1 MFKEKMKWHIKMFKE
16 NKILYIFI
24 IIAILF
30 TNSILNLNLSI
41 RHLLVLLVLLII
53 ALNHLKSTQKKIND
67 EISAHLP
74 MYYGLFFSMIGVV
87 GSIIYFIGDK
97 DNPNNHFIFIFHIGI
112 SMSISAYALHITRN
126 NLEAIDKN
134 ILNLP
139 TPSKG
144 SNQDQKE
151 WENVNKQFK
160 ELRKT
165 IQDIGEFNESL
176 KDIKEIYRTIGD
188 AATKIDYQ
196 KLAEINQNIANTLQ
210 LLNNTNQ
217 IKNNIQIM
225 VSQMEQAIEKSI
237 NKFIKMTSDEFLD
250 KLNTTLSEQSK
261 TLRDDIKNYYKE
273 LNNEISTN
281 MSKTRDNIIELY
293 KNALEEI
300 QKDFIETHNQH
311 IQDIKKMNK
320 NLEEVV
326 KRLDDYLKELEN
338 KRSYTLLENLNKNI
352 VDLNTQQKEQI
363 QIMKESSII
372 YWIIY
377 FFRKIF
383 KRK

>member
-1 MFKEKMKWHIKMFKE
+1 MFKE
-16 NKILYIFI
+16 NFLFI
-24 IIAILF
+24 IKPV
-30 TNSILNLNLSI
+30 LNLNLSI
-41 RHLLVLLVLLII
+41 IHWFIILVLVIF
-53 ALNHLKSTQKKIND
+53 AFYQLKSTQKKIND

-74 MYYGLFFSMIGVV
+74 MYYGLFFSMFGVV

-112 SMSISAYALHITRN
+112 SMSISAYALYITRK

-134 ILNLP
+134 PSNFL

-151 WENVNKQFK
+151 WENIINQFK

-165 IQDIGEFNESL
+165 IQDIGEFNESI
-176 KDIKEIYRTIGD
+176 KNIKEIYRTIKD
-188 AATKIDYQ
+188 AAEKIDYQ
-196 KLAEINQNIANTLQ
+196 KLVELNKNIADNLQ
-210 LLNNTNQ
+210 ILKDTEE

-225 VSQMEQAIEKSI
+225 VSQMEQAIEKSV
-237 NKFIKMTSDEFLD
+237 NKLIKKMTSDEFLD

-261 TLRDDIKNYYKE
+261 TLRDDIKNYYKD